1 MKRKKQSNE
10 QAPEDVAI
18 DESPDDD
25 EAAGR
30 PADTESELEQVIRER
45 EEFRAHW
52 QRAQADYQ
60 NLKRRHLTEVEQS
73 RKRTMQ
79 PLLESLLVVL
89 DHIDMA
95 LASETTS
102 PDAKNLALGVRLT
115 RDQFVHAL
123 QQEGVTPIATDGPFD
138 PRQHEAVATVEDPD
152 REPGSIVAVVR
163 AGWRWGETV
172 LRPAHVS
179 VVAAPE
185 LPAAEEESDET
196 EEPEEGSAHDAE

>member
-1 MKRKKQSNE
+1 MKKKKREPKDRN
-10 QAPEDVAI
+10 EDVAV
-18 DESPDDD
+18 D
-25 EAAGR
+25 EAPPGGPEAPTG
-30 PADTESELEQVIRER
+30 DESELERAIRER

-79 PLLESLLVVL
+79 PLLENLLVVL

-95 LASETTS
+95 LKSETTS
-102 PDAKNLALGVRLT
+102 PDAENLALGVRLT

-123 QQEGVTPIATDGPFD
+123 QQEGVQPIATDGPFD
-138 PRQHEAVATVEDPD
+138 PREHEAVATVVDDE
-152 REPGSIVAVVR
+152 REPGAIVAVVR
-163 AGWRWGETV
+163 AGWRWGDVV

-179 VVAAPE
+179 VVASPEGAAGEPTEDPDPAPDS
-185 LPAAEEESDET
+185 AE
-196 EEPEEGSAHDAE
+196 